1 MSFIPPVQPTLANE
15 VAREREHELEHKAA
29 EYAHLH
35 PETDYPIETHP
46 RRLLRRLASALKR
59 PPRQP

>member
-1 MSFIPPVQPTLANE
+1 MSFIPPAQPTLAAE
-15 VAREREHELEHKAA
+15 MAREREHELEHKAD

-35 PETDYPIETHP
+35 PETDYPVEAHP

-59 PPRQP
+59 HPKP